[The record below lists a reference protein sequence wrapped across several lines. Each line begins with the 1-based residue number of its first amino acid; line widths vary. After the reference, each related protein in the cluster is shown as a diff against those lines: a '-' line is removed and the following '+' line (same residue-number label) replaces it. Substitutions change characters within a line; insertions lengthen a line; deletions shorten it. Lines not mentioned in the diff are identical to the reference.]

1 MICSDLASKF
11 VVVFVSLRK
20 EEDLG
25 ICLNTCRRG
34 SGQFE
39 AVKLLVS
46 ELFQALCH
54 LLQQL
59 GLKSPPPD
67 LRA

>member
-34 SGQFE
+34 SEQ

-59 GLKSPPPD
+59 GLKSSPPD
-67 LRA
+67 LQA